1 MKKSTLILTVGGAL
15 VGVLLWYVM
24 KEIMK
29 KQIQKLIPVEELEK
43 QFDDLVENQKA
54 ITEYLQ
60 RPDAN
65 KYLEIN
71 KK

>member
-24 KEIMK
+24 KEMMK

-60 RPDAN
+60 RPDAK

>member
-1 MKKSTLILTVGGAL
+1 MKKSTILLTVGGVVVCA
-15 VGVLLWYVM
+15 LLWYVL
-24 KEIMK
+24 KEIMR

-43 QFDDLVENQKA
+43 QFDDLVENQRA

-71 KK
+71 KN